1 MKNNLGSADAPM
13 DLSKAPSSNTDTNSQ
28 SHNIDGEVKTHRIKT
43 ETIVNSGSPFA
54 LQESPDPKS
63 LDNKFFVPISFA
75 NGNKSNSTVKSE
87 QEQYNQMVYSCPSPS
102 ILANYIISSANYGQL
117 PPLDDIKF
125 PIRPPDVKEE
135 PDVIPRG
142 ICIELALDLFGF
154 GNQATLLVMTK
165 WACFWKRTIN

>member
-1 MKNNLGSADAPM
+1 MKTIQKSEGDRETTNNTELKNDLENQDNPI
-13 DLSKAPSSNTDTNSQ
+13 DLSTTLTSNTDTNSQ
-28 SHNIDGEVKTHRIKT
+28 PVNIENELKSTAIKT
-43 ETIVNSGSPFA
+43 EAAVNTGSPFA

-63 LDNKFFVPISFA
+63 SDSKSFVPIPFA
-75 NGNKSNSTVKSE
+75 NGNKSNSAVKSE

-142 ICIELALDLFGF
+142 
-154 GNQATLLVMTK
+154 
-165 WACFWKRTIN
+165 R